1 MLGLGQTP
9 PYRLADGPH
18 GLAERA
24 DGLVPEEEAL
34 LLDAAVVDEPL
45 DLDLDGAEVDDVAE
59 ERVAVE
65 DHLGARRVRVV
76 RYHHVVQAHGDC
88 KFHGEKTQNIIPRAI
103 SGYSCIWFLLLLS
116 RHYVLG
122 PEAEQMF

>member
-18 GLAERA
+18 GLPERA

-76 RYHHVVQAHGDC
+76 RYHHVVQSHGDC
-88 KFHGEKTQNIIPRAI
+88 KFHGETQNIIPRAKEY
-103 SGYSCIWFLLLLS
+103 GYTWLLFLLS
-116 RHYVLG
+116 R
-122 PEAEQMF
+122 